1 LLARNDSRARTDR
14 CVARLSQVALLGA
27 FLACR
32 PAHGS
37 ADVSQT
43 GARWWKGNTHT
54 HTLWSD
60 GDDFPEM
67 VADWYKR
74 NGYQFVA
81 LTDHNTV
88 GTEEKWWPVPRSGV
102 GREAYDKYRAR
113 HASVMQERRSGDTLA
128 VRLRRPAEYAPQ
140 IDEPGRFLLVSG
152 EEITQYLERRGA
164 HMNALNLVDAI
175 PVQPGA
181 TLVEM
186 LRRDLEA
193 IRDQERRTG
202 REITAVLNHPNFLW
216 SQTAEDLLE
225 LPALRFFEVYNGH
238 PLVNILGD
246 SVHASNERIWDI
258 VLTHRFA
265 ADGGPLYGVATDD
278 SHDYHRVGT
287 DQRNAGRGWI
297 VVRSAR
303 LDADSLMAAM
313 QRGDFY
319 ASTGVEL
326 TDVRRAGQSLTLAIR
341 PLAGV
346 TYTTQFIGTRRG
358 WDTTSVPVR
367 DSAGRSVTRR
377 YSRAVGAVLAEV
389 RGASPAYRFR
399 GDELYVRARVVSSR
413 PKANG
418 YLPREVEM
426 AWTQP
431 ARP

>member
-1 LLARNDSRARTDR
+1 MCSRKRCSGRPISSSTPASRPDRPLAPWRVRQARSLAMPPKGYSPPSSRSSRDYSMACDHNTRR
-14 CVARLSQVALLGA
+14 SCWRQAAIVAVAIVGVACHPPLGTA
-27 FLACR
+27 QH
-32 PAHGS
+32 PAS
-37 ADVSQT
+37 

-74 NGYQFVA
+74 NGYHF
-81 LTDHNTV
+81 LSITDHNTV
-88 GTEEKWWPVPRSGV
+88 ASEERWWPVSPAGL

-113 HASVMQERRSGDTLA
+113 FGRLVEERRSGDTLT
-128 VRLRRPAEYAPQ
+128 VRLRRPSEYAPQ
-140 IDEPGRFLLVSG
+140 FNEPGRFLLISG

-164 HMNALNLVDAI
+164 HMNALNLVDVI
-175 PVQPGA
+175 PEQQGA

-193 IRDQERRTG
+193 VRTQERRTG

-238 PLVNILGD
+238 PLVKILGD

-297 VVRSAR
+297 VVRAPR
-303 LDADSLMAAM
+303 LEADSLMAAM

-326 TDVRRAGQSLTLAIR
+326 ADVRRDGPRLSLAIR
-341 PLAGV
+341 QTPG
-346 TYTTQFIGTRRG
+346 
-358 WDTTSVPVR
+358 
-367 DSAGRSVTRR
+367 
-377 YSRAVGAVLAEV
+377 
-389 RGASPAYRFR
+389 
-399 GDELYVRARVVSSR
+399 
-413 PKANG
+413 
-418 YLPREVEM
+418 
-426 AWTQP
+426 
-431 ARP
+431 